1 MKASLPRVLVRPALF
16 LASMSPVL
24 AHPGHDDGHE
34 LTWELSHL
42 AAYPFA
48 TAGCLAVLAA
58 AAWIGVPLLLRHAEL
73 VRVQILRTPQLSRR
87 K

>member
-1 MKASLPRVLVRPALF
+1 MKASFPRVLVRPVLF

-34 LTWELSHL
+34 LTWDLTHL
-42 AAYPFA
+42 ATHPFA
-48 TAGCLAVLAA
+48 TAAWVLILAA
-58 AAWIGVPLLLRHAEL
+58 VSLTSLEL
-73 VRVQILRTPQLSRR
+73 IQRASALRTQSFRGSQPSRG